1 MSAMFGEQGGHGDVR
16 GGGFLFHNLS
26 DAIEPGRSIVN
37 GGGPIFFDDG
47 EVRGRGDVGEVR
59 GGSFPPCVR
68 RHDTIPD
75 RSFDVSSST

>member
-1 MSAMFGEQGGHGDVR
+1 MSAMFGEQEGHGDVR

-47 EVRGRGDVGEVR
+47 ESAGQGGCRRGS
-59 GGSFPPCVR
+59 GGSFPPRVR